1 MQTLD
6 IPQANA
12 LETVRTVL
20 RAVHLGARTI
30 EDISHFTAYSDRH
43 VQYRVHAARIL
54 GLAQLERDQ
63 VWLTTL
69 GEKLM
74 DSERRSDQERIIFYD
89 AIQACPVIQ
98 IVAPDLLSDRPPTV
112 EELSERIFQ
121 QSKLSLT
128 TAERRAGGLMTWRQY
143 VLNRKTPGRKPVQ
156 GRAKKNR
163 KPVQLSLF

>member
-20 RAVHLGARTI
+20 RAVHLGARSI
-30 EDISHFTAYSDRH
+30 EDIANFTAYSGRH
-43 VQYRVHAARIL
+43 VQYRIHAARIL
-54 GLAQLERDQ
+54 GLAQLERDL
-63 VWLTTL
+63 VFLTTV
-69 GEKLM
+69 GEQLM
-74 DSERRSDQERIIFYD
+74 ESERRSDQERDIFFK

-121 QSKLSLT
+121 QSKLSHT

-143 VLNRKTPGRKPVQ
+143 VLNRKLPG
-156 GRAKKNR
+156 KKSGPAHTKKTR